1 MRLTIRHDTH
11 YRYDHPVRFSAQ
23 YLRLTPLSNPAQRL
37 VRWNIN
43 APGRLRQWNDGY
55 GNVCATL
62 VCDQLTD
69 EIIISASGVVDTC
82 DTQGVVPADDNGLPL
97 EVFLRS
103 TTLTEVDDV
112 IRDVAQPFRDRAR
125 SDRIAV
131 LHELMAALHGAIE
144 YREGETHVNST
155 ASEVLLD
162 GKGVCQDQAHAFI
175 ACARAID
182 IPARYVSGYLYTGEQ
197 EQASVASH
205 AWAAAWVDHLGWIGF
220 DVTNRVCA
228 TERHVGLAQAL
239 DYAGAS
245 PVRGV
250 RQGGSLAE
258 LMEVQVR
265 VAQA

>member
-1 MRLTIRHDTH
+1 MTGKSQVIGALGLAPVAVGRGESKVARRQAKTGES
-11 YRYDHPVRFSAQ
+11 HPVGGGGDHDL
-23 YLRLTPLSNPAQRL
+23 LRDRAR
-37 VRWNIN
+37 
-43 APGRLRQWNDGY
+43 
-55 GNVCATL
+55 
-62 VCDQLTD
+62 
-69 EIIISASGVVDTC
+69 
-82 DTQGVVPADDNGLPL
+82 
-97 EVFLRS
+97 
-103 TTLTEVDDV
+103 
-112 IRDVAQPFRDRAR
+112 RDFDRAR

-144 YREGETHVNST
+144 YREGETHVHST